1 MRDILMSKNITLGGE
16 YVLAYILAYTETL
29 SIIRFNFLK
38 GSYAKL
44 IIFRLLILNAL
55 NILSN

>member
-1 MRDILMSKNITLGGE
+1 MSKNITLGGE